1 MGRRFSKIE
10 ENSFFL
16 PETLLQNINFIKLSV
31 HFMIGQYDISV
42 SLPTG
47 RKLGPGKKT
56 LQKKNIYKIRTWD
69 PFFRITEND
78 SSK

>member
-42 SLPTG
+42 SLPNTA
-47 RKLGPGKKT
+47 
-56 LQKKNIYKIRTWD
+56 
-69 PFFRITEND
+69 
-78 SSK
+78 

>member
-42 SLPTG
+42 SLKPNEVIG
-47 RKLGPGKKT
+47 RTFLVKKT
-56 LQKKNIYKIRTWD
+56 DLLQNS
-69 PFFRITEND
+69 N
-78 SSK
+78 